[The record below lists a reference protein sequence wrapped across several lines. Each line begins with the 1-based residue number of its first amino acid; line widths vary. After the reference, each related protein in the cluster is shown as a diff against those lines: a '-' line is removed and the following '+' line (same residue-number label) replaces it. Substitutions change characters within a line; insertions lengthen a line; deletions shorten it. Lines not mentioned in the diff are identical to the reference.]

1 MNYLDVYFSR
11 INHLGETTAERIR
24 NGGIR
29 SFEKWLAESPHTLR
43 NLSVERGI
51 YFDGIILTS
60 KDKEYEKIMFLEVAL
75 DVPIKVGDIMN
86 WTLDDGSIE
95 KWILIQEE
103 KKVNGTFKSFWI
115 IRCNYFMKWIDSEGH
130 LQSSWAYFVSSL
142 DSKIKGNFR
151 TWNNLITPQP
161 NKYAELLM
169 PRYPIDRA
177 TNFIVEDE
185 SWTVVEYDYSSVPG
199 VIYLSLT
206 ETKVNMIYDDIEN
219 DIADLDKMAVYDL
232 SIPDEIQTFK
242 VNEVI
247 NLTFT
252 LMKNGIP
259 SNEEVEFIS
268 MNKKIAKLMHID
280 IINPET
286 GEKEDKEALVA
297 VGEGTVEII
306 IQLKKYPKIHK
317 NITIVIDSAEK
328 EFSAYI
334 EGPNSIRLANKATY
348 YLKGTSEITE
358 EVEFFINDTKYA
370 KIVELVEHGCKV
382 EANSKNLLT
391 DQSPIILTALY
402 QDKVYKK
409 EISIIPLW

>member
-29 SFEKWLAESPHTLR
+29 SFEKWMAESPHTIR

-75 DVPIKVGDIMN
+75 DIPIKVGDIMN

-103 KKVNGTFKSFWI
+103 KKVNGTFRSFWI
-115 IRCNYFMKWIDSEGH
+115 VRCNYYMKWIDENGH
-130 LQSSWAYFVSSL
+130 LQASWAYFVSSL

-185 SWTVVEYDYSSVPG
+185 SWTVVEYDHSSVPG

-206 ETKVNMIYDDIEN
+206 ETKVNLIYDDTTN
-219 DIADLDKMAVYDL
+219 DIADLDKLAVYEL
-232 SIPDEIQTFK
+232 SVPDVVQTFL
-242 VNEVI
+242 VNEPI

-252 LMKNGIP
+252 LMKNGVP

-268 MNKKIAKLMHID
+268 SDKKIAKIID
-280 IINPET
+280 DQLT
-286 GEKEDKEALVA
+286 AVA
-297 VGEGTVEII
+297 EGTVDII
-306 IQLKKYPKIHK
+306 VQLKQYPTIQKIISIK
-317 NITIVIDSAEK
+317 VDSAK
-328 EFSAYI
+328 NEFSAYI
-334 EGPNSIRLANKATY
+334 EGSDTLRLDRVGSY
-348 YLKGTSEITE
+348 MLKGTEDISG
-358 EVEFFINDTKYA
+358 EVIFSIDDTTLV
-370 KIVELVEHGCKV
+370 KIIKV
-382 EANSKNLLT
+382 ENNQCELRANSKNKLGKV
-391 DQSPIILTALY
+391 ILSANYNDVIYT
-402 QDKVYKK
+402 K

>member
-29 SFEKWLAESPHTLR
+29 SFEKWMAESPHTIR

-75 DVPIKVGDIMN
+75 DIPIKVGDIMN

-103 KKVNGTFKSFWI
+103 KKVNGTFRSFWI
-115 IRCNYFMKWIDSEGH
+115 VRCNYYMKWIDEKGH
-130 LQSSWAYFVSSL
+130 LQASWAYFVSSL

-151 TWNNLITPQP
+151 TWNSLITPQP

-185 SWTVVEYDYSSVPG
+185 SWTVVEYDHSSVPG

-206 ETKVNMIYDDIEN
+206 ETKINLIYDDTNN
-219 DIADLDKMAVYDL
+219 DIADLDKLAVYEL
-232 SIPDEIQTFK
+232 SVPDVVQTFL
-242 VNEVI
+242 VNEPI

-252 LMKNGIP
+252 LMKNGVP
-259 SNEEVEFIS
+259 SKEEVEFIS
-268 MNKKIAKLMHID
+268 SDKKIAKIVDGQLTAI
-280 IINPET
+280 
-286 GEKEDKEALVA
+286 A
-297 VGEGTVEII
+297 EGTVDII
-306 IQLKKYPKIHK
+306 VQLKQYPTIQKIISIK
-317 NITIVIDSAEK
+317 VDSAK
-328 EFSAYI
+328 NEFSAYI
-334 EGPNSIRLANKATY
+334 EGSDTLRLDRVGSY
-348 YLKGTSEITE
+348 MLKGTEDISG
-358 EVEFFINDTKYA
+358 EVIFSIDDTTLV
-370 KIVELVEHGCKV
+370 KIVKV
-382 EANSKNLLT
+382 ENNQCELRANSKNKLG
-391 DQSPIILTALY
+391 
-402 QDKVYKK
+402 KVVLSANYNDVVYTK

>member
-29 SFEKWLAESPHTLR
+29 SFEKWMAESPHTIR

-75 DVPIKVGDIMN
+75 DIPIKVGDIMN

-103 KKVNGTFKSFWI
+103 KKVNGTFRSFWI
-115 IRCNYFMKWIDSEGH
+115 VRCNYYMKWIDENGH
-130 LQSSWAYFVSSL
+130 LQASWAYFVSSL

-185 SWTVVEYDYSSVPG
+185 SWTVVEYDHSSVPG

-206 ETKVNMIYDDIEN
+206 ETKVNLIYDDTIN
-219 DIADLDKMAVYDL
+219 DIADLDKLAVYEL
-232 SIPDEIQTFK
+232 SVPDVVQTFL
-242 VNEVI
+242 VNEPI

-252 LMKNGIP
+252 LMKNGVP

-268 MNKKIAKLMHID
+268 SDKKIAKIVDDQLI
-280 IINPET
+280 
-286 GEKEDKEALVA
+286 AVA
-297 VGEGTVEII
+297 EGTVDII
-306 IQLKKYPKIHK
+306 VQLKQYPTIQKIISIKVDSVK
-317 NITIVIDSAEK
+317 N

-334 EGPNSIRLANKATY
+334 EGSDTLRLDRVGSY
-348 YLKGTSEITE
+348 ILKGTEDISG
-358 EVEFFINDTKYA
+358 EVIFSIDDTTLV
-370 KIVELVEHGCKV
+370 KIIKV
-382 EANSKNLLT
+382 ENNQCELRANSKNKLGKV
-391 DQSPIILTALY
+391 ILSANY
-402 QDKVYKK
+402 NDVVYTK

>member
-24 NGGIR
+24 NGGKR

-75 DVPIKVGDIMN
+75 DIPIKVGDIMN

-103 KKVNGTFKSFWI
+103 KKVNGTFRSFWI
-115 IRCNYFMKWIDSEGH
+115 VRCNYLMKWIDSEGH

-169 PRYPIDRA
+169 PRYSIDRA

-185 SWTVVEYDYSSVPG
+185 SWTVVEYDRSSVPG
-199 VIYLSLT
+199 IIYLSLT
-206 ETKVNMIYDDIEN
+206 ETKVNTIYDDTIN
-219 DIADLDKMAVYDL
+219 DIADLDKLAVYDI
-232 SIPDEIQTFK
+232 SIPEITQKFK
-242 VNEVI
+242 VNDI
-247 NLTFT
+247 IDLTFT
-252 LMKNGIP
+252 LMKNGAP

-268 MNKKIAKLMHID
+268 NDKKIVKIVDNKLIAVSKGNVD
-280 IINPET
+280 I
-286 GEKEDKEALVA
+286 V
-297 VGEGTVEII
+297 
-306 IQLKKYPKIHK
+306 IQLKQHPTIQKI
-317 NITIVIDSAEK
+317 ISIEISDEEK

-334 EGPNSIRLANKATY
+334 EGKDNLRLDRKEIY
-348 YLKGTSEITE
+348 LLKGTKEISDKVIFT
-358 EVEFFINDTKYA
+358 INDTTLARIIKITDNSCEIQA
-370 KIVELVEHGCKV
+370 NSRNNLGKIVLS
-382 EANSKNLLT
+382 A
-391 DQSPIILTALY
+391 IY
-402 QDKVYKK
+402 QDVTYTK

>member
-29 SFEKWLAESPHTLR
+29 SFEKWMAESPHTIR

-75 DVPIKVGDIMN
+75 DIPIKVGDIMN

-103 KKVNGTFKSFWI
+103 KKVNGTFRSFWI
-115 IRCNYFMKWIDSEGH
+115 VRCNYYMKWIDEKGH
-130 LQSSWAYFVSSL
+130 LQASWAYFVSSL

-185 SWTVVEYDYSSVPG
+185 SWTVVEYDHSSVPG

-206 ETKVNMIYDDIEN
+206 ETKVNLIYDDTTN
-219 DIADLDKMAVYDL
+219 DIADLDKLAVYEL
-232 SIPDEIQTFK
+232 SVPDVVQTFL
-242 VNEVI
+242 VNEPI

-252 LMKNGIP
+252 LMKNGVP

-268 MNKKIAKLMHID
+268 SDKKIAKIID
-280 IINPET
+280 DQLT
-286 GEKEDKEALVA
+286 AVA
-297 VGEGTVEII
+297 EGTVDII
-306 IQLKKYPKIHK
+306 VQLKQYPTIQKIISIK
-317 NITIVIDSAEK
+317 VDSAK
-328 EFSAYI
+328 NEFSAYI
-334 EGPNSIRLANKATY
+334 EGSDTLRLDRVGSYT
-348 YLKGTSEITE
+348 LKGTEDISG
-358 EVEFFINDTKYA
+358 EVIFSIDDTTLV
-370 KIVELVEHGCKV
+370 KIVKV
-382 EANSKNLLT
+382 ENNQCELRANSKNKLG
-391 DQSPIILTALY
+391 
-402 QDKVYKK
+402 KVVLSANYNDVVYTK

>member
-24 NGGIR
+24 NGGKR
-29 SFEKWLAESPHTLR
+29 SFEKWLAESPHTLK

-75 DVPIKVGDIMN
+75 DVLIKVGDIMN
-86 WTLDDGSIE
+86 WALDDGSVE

-103 KKVNGTFKSFWI
+103 KKVNETFRSFWI
-115 IRCNYFMKWIDSEGH
+115 VRCNYLMKWIDNEGH

-169 PRYPIDRA
+169 PRYPVDRA

-219 DIADLDKMAVYDL
+219 DVADLDKMAVYDL
-232 SIPDEIQTFK
+232 SIPDGIQTFK
-242 VNEVI
+242 VNEII

-252 LMKNGIP
+252 LMKNGNPI
-259 SNEEVEFIS
+259 NEEVEFIS
-268 MNKKIAKLMHID
+268 TNKRIVKPMHID
-280 IINPET
+280 IINQET
-286 GEKEDKEALVA
+286 GEKECKEALVA
-297 VGEGTVEII
+297 IAKGTVEII
-306 IQLKKYPKIHK
+306 IQLKKYPKIYK
-317 NITIVIDSAEK
+317 KVTIMIDSAEK

-348 YLKGTSEITE
+348 YLKGTEEINGE
-358 EVEFFINDTKYA
+358 IEFIISDTKYA
-370 KIVELVEHGCKV
+370 KIVEFVENGCKV

-391 DQSPIILTALY
+391 DQSPITLTALY

>member
-29 SFEKWLAESPHTLR
+29 SFEKWMAESPHTIR

-75 DVPIKVGDIMN
+75 DIPIKVGDIMN

-103 KKVNGTFKSFWI
+103 KKVNGTFRSFWI
-115 IRCNYFMKWIDSEGH
+115 VRCNYYMKWIDEKGH
-130 LQSSWAYFVSSL
+130 LQASWAYFVSSL

-185 SWTVVEYDYSSVPG
+185 SWTVVEYDHSSVPG

-206 ETKVNMIYDDIEN
+206 ETKVNLIYDDTTN
-219 DIADLDKMAVYDL
+219 DIADLDKLAVYEL
-232 SIPDEIQTFK
+232 SVPDVVQTFL
-242 VNEVI
+242 VNEPI

-252 LMKNGIP
+252 LMKNGVP

-268 MNKKIAKLMHID
+268 SDKKIAKIID
-280 IINPET
+280 DQLT
-286 GEKEDKEALVA
+286 AVA
-297 VGEGTVEII
+297 EGTVDII
-306 IQLKKYPKIHK
+306 VQLKQYPTIQKIISIK
-317 NITIVIDSAEK
+317 VDSAK
-328 EFSAYI
+328 NEFSAYI
-334 EGPNSIRLANKATY
+334 EGSDTLRLDRVGSY
-348 YLKGTSEITE
+348 ILKGTEDISG
-358 EVEFFINDTKYA
+358 EVIFSIDDTTLV
-370 KIVELVEHGCKV
+370 KIIKV
-382 EANSKNLLT
+382 ENNQCELRANSKNKLG
-391 DQSPIILTALY
+391 
-402 QDKVYKK
+402 KVVLSANYNDVVYTK

>member
-29 SFEKWLAESPHTLR
+29 SFEKWMAESPHTIR

-75 DVPIKVGDIMN
+75 DIPIKVGDIMN
-86 WTLDDGSIE
+86 WVLDDGSVE
-95 KWILIQEE
+95 KWLLIQEE
-103 KKVNGTFKSFWI
+103 KKVNGTFRSFWI
-115 IRCNYFMKWIDSEGH
+115 VRCNYFIRWIDSQGH

-161 NKYAELLM
+161 NKYAEILM

-185 SWTVVEYDYSSVPG
+185 SWTVVEYDHSSVPG

-206 ETKVNMIYDDIEN
+206 ESKVNGIYDDTIN
-219 DIADLDKMAVYDL
+219 QIADLDKLAVYEL
-232 SIPDEIQTFK
+232 SVPEVTQAFL
-242 VNEVI
+242 VNEPI
-247 NLTFT
+247 ELTFT
-252 LMKNGIP
+252 LTKNGVP

-268 MNKKIAKLMHID
+268 SDKKIAKNVDGQLIAVAEGVVD
-280 IINPET
+280 II
-286 GEKEDKEALVA
+286 V
-297 VGEGTVEII
+297 
-306 IQLKKYPKIHK
+306 QLKEYPAIQKIISIKVDSVK
-317 NITIVIDSAEK
+317 N

-334 EGPNSIRLANKATY
+334 EGSNTLRLDRVGNY
-348 YLKGTSEITE
+348 LLKGTEDISG
-358 EVEFFINDTKYA
+358 EVIFSIDDTTLA
-370 KIVELVEHGCKV
+370 KISKV
-382 EANSKNLLT
+382 ENNQCEVHANSKNKLG
-391 DQSPIILTALY
+391 
-402 QDKVYKK
+402 KVVLSASYNNVTYTK

>member
-1 MNYLDVYFSR
+1 MNYLEVYFSR

-29 SFEKWLAESPHTLR
+29 SFEKWMAESPHTIR

-75 DVPIKVGDIMN
+75 DIPIKVGDIMN
-86 WTLDDGSIE
+86 WVLDDGSVE
-95 KWILIQEE
+95 KWLLIQEE
-103 KKVNGTFKSFWI
+103 KKVNGTFRSFWI
-115 IRCNYFMKWIDSEGH
+115 VRCNYFMRWIDSQGH

-161 NKYAELLM
+161 NKYAEILM

-185 SWTVVEYDYSSVPG
+185 SWTVVEYDHSSVPG

-206 ETKVNMIYDDIEN
+206 ESKVNGIYDDTIN
-219 DIADLDKMAVYDL
+219 QIADLDKLAVYEL
-232 SIPDEIQTFK
+232 SVPEVTQAFL
-242 VNEVI
+242 VNEPI
-247 NLTFT
+247 ELTFT
-252 LMKNGIP
+252 LTKNGVP

-268 MNKKIAKLMHID
+268 SDKKIVKNVDGQLIAVAEGVVD
-280 IINPET
+280 II
-286 GEKEDKEALVA
+286 V
-297 VGEGTVEII
+297 
-306 IQLKKYPKIHK
+306 QLKEYPAIQKIISIKVDSVK
-317 NITIVIDSAEK
+317 N

-334 EGPNSIRLANKATY
+334 EGSNTLRLDRVGNY
-348 YLKGTSEITE
+348 LLKGTEDISG
-358 EVEFFINDTKYA
+358 EVIFSIDDTTLA
-370 KIVELVEHGCKV
+370 KISKV
-382 EANSKNLLT
+382 ENNQCEVRANSKNKLG
-391 DQSPIILTALY
+391 
-402 QDKVYKK
+402 KVVLSASYNNVTYTK